1 MERLIKPHTKAKP
14 LCLLTKPLTPAG
26 DGEADGDYDLF
37 GQIDAEEMIEI
48 FEAFCEDEDDARA

>member
-1 MERLIKPHTKAKP
+1 MLAKP
-14 LCLLTKPLTPAG
+14 LCLLTKLLTPAG

-48 FEAFCEDEDDARA
+48 FEAFCEEEDDARA